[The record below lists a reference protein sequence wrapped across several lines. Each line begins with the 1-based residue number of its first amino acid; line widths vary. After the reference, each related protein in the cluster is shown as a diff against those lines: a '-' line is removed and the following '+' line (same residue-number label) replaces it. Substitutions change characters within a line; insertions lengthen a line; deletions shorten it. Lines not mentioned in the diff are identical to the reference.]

1 MPHQRRRIAAV
12 IGLALALVLVVGPR
26 LARAYEGGY
35 DTRGERY
42 EERRPRSYNDEYIF
56 STTRMVNDWDVN
68 PAVKVPLFPPAIV
81 IDLVFLPAEVIAGL
95 F

>member
-1 MPHQRRRIAAV
+1 MPYALRRIAAV
-12 IGLALALVLVVGPR
+12 FGLALALVVVTGPR
-26 LARAYEGGY
+26 LACAYDDGY
-35 DTRGERY
+35 D
-42 EERRPRSYNDEYIF
+42 RRPPRHEESRSRPYNDEYIF
-56 STTRMVNDWDVN
+56 ATTRMVSEMDVH